1 MPTEIRNSVIEAGRN
16 QLILVLGSSPVT
28 MKPAIII
35 STYPNKKSI
44 SNIANDLV
52 KNKIAACVN
61 ISKISSIYS
70 WNGKIENTS
79 EYLAIFKT
87 ITKNKKLLKKKILE
101 THPYDVPEIVEVNT
115 TSINKSYLNWLIES
129 TN

>member
-1 MPTEIRNSVIEAGRN
+1 
-16 QLILVLGSSPVT
+16 
-28 MKPAIII
+28 MKPVIII

-44 SNIANDLV
+44 TKIANEFV
-52 KNKIAACVN
+52 KNKIVACVN

-70 WNGKIENTS
+70 WNGKVENAS

-87 ITKNKKLLKKKILE
+87 TTKNEKLLKKKIKE
-101 THPYDVPEIVEVNT
+101 THPYDVPEIVEVDV

>member
-1 MPTEIRNSVIEAGRN
+1 
-16 QLILVLGSSPVT
+16 
-28 MKPAIII
+28 MKPTIII
-35 STYPNKKSI
+35 STYPNKQLI
-44 SNIANDLV
+44 SKIANDFV
-52 KNKIAACVN
+52 KNKIVACVN

-87 ITKNKKLLKKKILE
+87 VTKNKKLLKRKILE
-101 THPYDVPEIVEVNT
+101 THPYDVPEIVEIT
-115 TSINKSYLNWLIES
+115 ITSINKSYLNWLIDS